1 MAELCLKY
9 LSFSVYFYDVFLPV
23 STFWTQKSFL
33 LPTSFFSSFFFSF
46 FFVFLFHSHV
56 QITLLLIPSSVL
68 QSFFSCPYWLPLS
81 PTLIIFPSFCTP
93 LAISPYSSPLFQL
106 LLPLYG
112 IFPPL
117 DVISLSEYTIS
128 LVFLFDIIPI
138 TIFVP
143 PFFSYFSPFLL
154 SLFSLPN
161 TPRLYFFPYLTFS
174 FLSTPYPTPFLYL
187 LPFLVFFL
195 RISLLRHIFIFLC
208 FFFNSGLVILIC
220 FEYFSFLS
228 INDLILFAFE

>member
-1 MAELCLKY
+1 MPFLFCL
-9 LSFSVYFYDVFLPV
+9 LLWRFSPSIYFLNTEIIS
-23 STFWTQKSFL
+23 STS
-33 LPTSFFSSFFFSF
+33 SFSSFFFSF

-143 PFFSYFSPFLL
+143 PFFTSFSCLSPFLL
-154 SLFSLPN
+154 PLFSLPN
-161 TPRLYFFPYLTFS
+161 TARLYFFPYLTFS

-195 RISLLRHIFIFLC
+195 RISLLHHIFIFLC

-228 INDLILFAFE
+228 IYPSMI